1 MHLARILNPPRLTM
15 APLISSFN
23 ENVRPMLDAID
34 KLRLL
39 GLKEEGIELP
49 TIVVVGDQSSGKSSV
64 LENLSG
70 ISLPRGK
77 GIVTRVPLILR
88 LQSCVKGQEM
98 ITIEYTPLTGKV
110 SKVLPDE
117 ELIEQEISEATVA
130 LAGNRKG
137 VMNCPITL
145 QVQRPDLPDL
155 TLVDLPG
162 ITRVPI
168 EDQPKDIY
176 DQVKAMIMHYI
187 TPEESVILN
196 VLAAEVD
203 FTTCESIVMS
213 QEVDEDGDRTLAV
226 VTKVDRAPDGLY
238 EKIQGNSVR
247 IGLGYVCVRNKTD
260 ADASHDDARRAE
272 AAFFNN
278 HPELSQIEPH
288 CLGIPALAQR
298 LTEIQAKRVA
308 DSIPRIRQAIQ
319 KALVG
324 KESELEII
332 PFAATSNA
340 SALGIVSSTI
350 QKRRDMMSGVIG
362 GKYGPFQS
370 DDAMHY
376 AARLHEKFN
385 KFEVQMR
392 GVLPDFLGT
401 DYSERC
407 KEALKE
413 VAGISLPNMF
423 DQAVVKQLVQE
434 VVDSVEGPCLLLVN
448 DCFAYATEVQQA
460 VASHICGIYPGLN
473 NVAHLQGLNALR
485 KAKESASRFIQDM
498 LTKEKKVIFTLNHY
512 YMDTVSQIHV
522 KMAEYKNW
530 QPGSSEQGPPP
541 IPSIGDF
548 ASSTASLA
556 NLISND
562 DQAARDLQINMFS
575 YAKVMH
581 KRLCDVIPME
591 IRMCLEN
598 ALLDGIDGAVWR
610 EIHAGDI
617 SKIAAL
623 KAVDQQRRARLEES
637 IKRLKASEAT
647 LLSLAFDVPVAPI
660 PVPTTPSHQPPTAA
674 LLRYE
679 QKLPRV
685 QLLPRPSAHSAP
697 TPIQIRPRIRSFFP
711 RAPRFPRSLAFQFY
725 SSDQGPSNPE
735 NRAAEYAA
743 AAAAAAAGAA
753 SGVIS
758 GSNSSSSSSS
768 ASSSSGSSG
777 GASGGAGLYRVPVS
791 GGVQSATAS
800 HGLPSPAVAVR
811 NLVEQVRRWCVWGQ
825 VVCVRKVVC
834 GAGGMWGRWYVG
846 QVICGA
852 GGMWGW
858 WYVSR
863 NLVEQARFAHLCS
876 IMSRMH
882 HRRKGY
888 PFGSLVDFAT
898 DDEGRWSGL
907 ANARATIFGDVYPV
921 PPSQQQWAQRFCEE
935 AQPFSRP
942 RWSGLANARAT
953 IFGDVYPVPP
963 SQQQW
968 AQRFFAR
975 RHHHGAAQMWG
986 NFSYYRMQQ
995 ICYYRMQQIWLG
1007 YQPPMVTSISW
1018 AGFGTVAWID
1028 VKDYLAATP
1037 DAIVLHDSEAILHR
1051 QLVSILPQPVD
1062 DALFISI
1069 DGKGVDI
1076 RVRHGAKFNVQRL
1089 SFSASSEVRDTEEA
1103 VAALHQVLSQGVT
1116 PLSNGMLQ

>member
-1 MHLARILNPPRLTM
+1 
-15 APLISSFN
+15 
-23 ENVRPMLDAID
+23 
-34 KLRLL
+34 
-39 GLKEEGIELP
+39 
-49 TIVVVGDQSSGKSSV
+49 
-64 LENLSG
+64 
-70 ISLPRGK
+70 
-77 GIVTRVPLILR
+77 
-88 LQSCVKGQEM
+88 
-98 ITIEYTPLTGKV
+98 
-110 SKVLPDE
+110 
-117 ELIEQEISEATVA
+117 
-130 LAGNRKG
+130 
-137 VMNCPITL
+137 
-145 QVQRPDLPDL
+145 
-155 TLVDLPG
+155 
-162 ITRVPI
+162 
-168 EDQPKDIY
+168 
-176 DQVKAMIMHYI
+176 
-187 TPEESVILN
+187 
-196 VLAAEVD
+196 
-203 FTTCESIVMS
+203 
-213 QEVDEDGDRTLAV
+213 
-226 VTKVDRAPDGLY
+226 
-238 EKIQGNSVR
+238 
-247 IGLGYVCVRNKTD
+247 
-260 ADASHDDARRAE
+260 
-272 AAFFNN
+272 
-278 HPELSQIEPH
+278 
-288 CLGIPALAQR
+288 
-298 LTEIQAKRVA
+298 
-308 DSIPRIRQAIQ
+308 
-319 KALVG
+319 
-324 KESELEII
+324 
-332 PFAATSNA
+332 
-340 SALGIVSSTI
+340 
-350 QKRRDMMSGVIG
+350 
-362 GKYGPFQS
+362 
-370 DDAMHY
+370 
-376 AARLHEKFN
+376 
-385 KFEVQMR
+385 MR

-522 KMAEYKNW
+522 KMAEYKKG

-623 KAVDQQRRARLEES
+623 KAVDQQRRVRLEES

-647 LLSLAFDVPVAPI
+647 LLSLAFDVP
-660 PVPTTPSHQPPTAA
+660 
-674 LLRYE
+674 
-679 QKLPRV
+679 
-685 QLLPRPSAHSAP
+685 
-697 TPIQIRPRIRSFFP
+697 
-711 RAPRFPRSLAFQFY
+711 
-725 SSDQGPSNPE
+725 GPSNPE

-863 NLVEQARFAHLCS
+863 NLVEQVRWPVCVWGRWCVGQVLCGASSMCHGQAVRGQCVHAGQARFAHLCS

-898 DDEGRWSGL
+898 DDEGHPIFLLSPLSIHTRNML
-907 ANARATIFGDVYPV
+907 AD
-921 PPSQQQWAQRFCEE
+921 
-935 AQPFSRP
+935 P
-942 RWSGLANARAT
+942 RCTLVVQIPGWSGLANARAT

-995 ICYYRMQQIWLG
+995 ICDIYFVG
-1007 YQPPMVTSISW
+1007 
-1018 AGFGTVAWID
+1018 GFGTVAWID

-1037 DAIVLHDSEAILHR
+1037 DAIVLHDSEAILHELNVRLGSDLKR

>member
-1 MHLARILNPPRLTM
+1 
-15 APLISSFN
+15 
-23 ENVRPMLDAID
+23 
-34 KLRLL
+34 
-39 GLKEEGIELP
+39 
-49 TIVVVGDQSSGKSSV
+49 
-64 LENLSG
+64 
-70 ISLPRGK
+70 
-77 GIVTRVPLILR
+77 
-88 LQSCVKGQEM
+88 
-98 ITIEYTPLTGKV
+98 
-110 SKVLPDE
+110 
-117 ELIEQEISEATVA
+117 
-130 LAGNRKG
+130 
-137 VMNCPITL
+137 
-145 QVQRPDLPDL
+145 
-155 TLVDLPG
+155 
-162 ITRVPI
+162 
-168 EDQPKDIY
+168 
-176 DQVKAMIMHYI
+176 MHYI

-522 KMAEYKNW
+522 KMAEYKKG

-623 KAVDQQRRARLEES
+623 KAVDQQRRVRLEES

-647 LLSLAFDVPVAPI
+647 LLAPFQLRPSQFPPPPAI
-660 PVPTTPSHQPPTAA
+660 NLQPPPCCATSRSCHVSNFCPVPPPIARQHLSRSA
-674 LLRYE
+674 RA
-679 QKLPRV
+679 
-685 QLLPRPSAHSAP
+685 SAHSSPARPLPPLVGCSAAVADRAGRRGRRGRVRAGSGWAGVGNGERQQEIGSEEGWGEEEQRDGGDRGGEEREEGEEWEGEEGEDDLVEGGSISLDNGPPPHPPSTLFHSVAP
-697 TPIQIRPRIRSFFP
+697 P
-711 RAPRFPRSLAFQFY
+711 
-725 SSDQGPSNPE
+725 SSHIPPFSKE
-735 NRAAEYAA
+735 RHC
-743 AAAAAAAGAA
+743 
-753 SGVIS
+753 
-758 GSNSSSSSSS
+758 
-768 ASSSSGSSG
+768 
-777 GASGGAGLYRVPVS
+777 L
-791 GGVQSATAS
+791 

-863 NLVEQARFAHLCS
+863 NLVEQVRWPVCVWGRWCVGQVLCGASSMCHGQAVRGQCVHAGQARFAHLCS

-898 DDEGRWSGL
+898 DDEGHPIFLLSPLSIHTRNMLADPRCTLVVQIPGWSGL

-935 AQPFSRP
+935 AQLFSRP

-995 ICYYRMQQIWLG
+995 ICDIYFVG
-1007 YQPPMVTSISW
+1007 
-1018 AGFGTVAWID
+1018 GFGTVAWID